1 MFYPFVAFFYSSLQR
16 FQAEEHLLIHRHKH
30 EMTLKFSSI
39 KTDAAFTGES
49 CRPPRWEKGRKASGL
64 FPGSVLDKNITSK
77 TEVQSQGKLCV
88 CVCVSLIMQYQ
99 SSLHV
104 CTSYSNMIFFH
115 DGMTLRLPLIWE
127 NLEHAGTSL
136 GKRSIWKSIWVWVNV
151 RISPFFHSRDT
162 DCVELGDWSTVL
174 ETHK

>member
-1 MFYPFVAFFYSSLQR
+1 MFCPFVAFFLSFASAFPGRGASAHPQTQAWDDPQILLNQDRRSL
-16 FQAEEHLLIHRHKH
+16 H
-30 EMTLKFSSI
+30 
-39 KTDAAFTGES
+39 
-49 CRPPRWEKGRKASGL
+49 RWELQTAEMGERPEISIQDRCL
-64 FPGSVLDKNITSK
+64 IRILPL
-77 TEVQSQGKLCV
+77 KLKYKVRGNSV
-88 CVCVSLIMQYQ
+88 CVCVSLIMQCQ

-104 CTSYSNMIFFH
+104 CTSCSNMIFFH

-162 DCVELGDWSTVL
+162 DCVELGDWNTVL

>member
-1 MFYPFVAFFYSSLQR
+1 MFYPFVAFFILRLSVSRQRSICSS
-16 FQAEEHLLIHRHKH
+16 
-30 EMTLKFSSI
+30 
-39 KTDAAFTGES
+39 TDTSMRWPSNSPQSRPTQPSQVRAAD
-49 CRPPRWEKGRKASGL
+49 RRDGRKAGKRAASFQDRCLIRILPLKLKYKG
-64 FPGSVLDKNITSK
+64 K
-77 TEVQSQGKLCV
+77 TVCV
-88 CVCVSLIMQYQ
+88 CVCVSLIMQCQ

-104 CTSYSNMIFFH
+104 CSSCSNMIFFH

-162 DCVELGDWSTVL
+162 DCVELGDWNTVL